1 MANEVLNVAENE
13 IKEILVIDSEVVKC
27 QGLQLCYPD
36 EFFETIEQCKL
47 CGKCV

>member
-1 MANEVLNVAENE
+1 MSDPENVEKPV
-13 IKEILVIDSEVVKC
+13 KEILVIDGEAVKC
-27 QGLQLCYPD
+27 EGLELCYPG